1 VYMDA
6 SESMEMGLGAG
17 SSQTEGRVET
27 DRGQTEGRVE
37 TDRGQTEGRVETDR
51 GQTEGRVETDR
62 DSLRVVSIAPSN
74 PLVLWSDSSDYT
86 IPSTLIH
93 IGAGLME

>member
-37 TDRGQTEGRVETDR
+37 TDRG
-51 GQTEGRVETDR
+51 
-62 DSLRVVSIAPSN
+62 SLRVVSIAPSN
-74 PLVLWSDSSDYT
+74 PLVLWSDCSDYT